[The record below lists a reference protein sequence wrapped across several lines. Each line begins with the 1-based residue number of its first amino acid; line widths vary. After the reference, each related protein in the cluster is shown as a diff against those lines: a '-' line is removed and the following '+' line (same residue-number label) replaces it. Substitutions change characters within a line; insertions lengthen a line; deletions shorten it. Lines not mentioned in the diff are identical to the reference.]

1 MKKYSCLLS
10 CIVAIGLTLLSGCE
24 SSNGTLTE
32 GTNNTVIKTDSGQ
45 SFETTDWETT
55 AYEIVNNLDGVTM
68 RVKEGTEF
76 STGLTLTFANS
87 SDKQCIYGDYF
98 LLEKKVN
105 ERWYQVPAII
115 DNYGFHSI
123 GYDLAAG
130 GNGEWKVD
138 WSWLYG
144 KPDHGE
150 YRIVK
155 DILDFRGT
163 GDYEKYYLAAEF
175 SVDER
180 TELADL
186 VPMVMIKGK
195 LYLDTGKESDIK
207 ARCGVMD
214 GKVTSTVEPFEKPTQ
229 DNQSN
234 FGSEYGYQFVDERS
248 IDIYMNEKWIRFELG
263 NI

>member
-1 MKKYSCLLS
+1 MKKYSCLLL
-10 CIVAIGLTLLSGCE
+10 CTVAIGLTFLSGCASAGG
-24 SSNGTLTE
+24 SSAA
-32 GTNNTVIKTDSGQ
+32 GTNTIIKTDSGQ
-45 SFETTDWETT
+45 VLETTDWEPTT
-55 AYEIVNNLDGVTM
+55 YEIVNNFEGVTM
-68 RVKEGTEF
+68 GVKEGTV
-76 STGLTLTFANS
+76 SLTGLTLNFSNS

-98 LLEKKVN
+98 LLEKKVK
-105 ERWYQVPAII
+105 ETWYQVPTII

-130 GNGEWKVD
+130 GNGERKVD

-144 KPDHGE
+144 KLEPGD

-175 SVDER
+175 SVDEG
-180 TELADL
+180 TKSADL
-186 VPMVMIKGK
+186 APMVMIKGK

-207 ARCGVMD
+207 GRCGVMD
-214 GKVTSTVEPFEKPTQ
+214 GEVTSTVEPFEKPAQ

-234 FGSEYGYQFVDERS
+234 FGSGYGYQFVDERS
-248 IDIYMNEKWIRFELG
+248 VDILMNGKWLRFELS
-263 NI
+263 

>member
-1 MKKYSCLLS
+1 MKKYSCLLL
-10 CIVAIGLTLLSGCE
+10 CTVAIGLTFLSGCT
-24 SSNGTLTE
+24 SPSGSLTE
-32 GTNNTVIKTDSGQ
+32 ETNTMIKADSGQ
-45 SFETTDWETT
+45 ALETTDWKPTT
-55 AYEIVNNLDGVTM
+55 YAIVNSFEGVTM
-68 RVKEGTEF
+68 GVKEGTV
-76 STGLTLTFANS
+76 SLTDLTLSFTNS

-105 ERWYQVPAII
+105 ETWYQVPTIM

-123 GYDLAAG
+123 GYDLPAG
-130 GNGEWKVD
+130 GNGEWRVD

-144 KPDHGE
+144 KLEPGD

-163 GDYEKYYLAAEF
+163 GDYEKYYLAADF

-180 TELADL
+180 TKLTDL
-186 VPMVMIKGK
+186 PSMVMIKGK
-195 LYLDTGKESDIK
+195 LYQDTGKESDIK

-214 GKVTSTVEPFEKPTQ
+214 GEVTSTVEPFEKPTQ

-248 IDIYMNEKWIRFELG
+248 VDILMNEKWLRFELL
-263 NI
+263 